1 MTAVSSPPSGILI
14 YAEFLSNIRQVS
26 IAVNLTSSSNADTVA
41 EVTQGGT
48 AFRVQHGGLT
58 REVLLPERV
67 AVASAVPLAL
77 SMENLN
83 LPSENWAEM
92 MEFWHCHKP
101 HDHDHGH
108 TNGGAEQADL
118 TKRGYGASNAISA
131 QETVGLVDITSFM
144 FTESDCDGILFSS
157 SVSGGQQH
165 NASAP
170 AIGEST
176 KFLNVSC
183 KKCNEPVGFYSNVA
197 SSVSLF
203 KWQVSTE
210 TASTQGMPST
220 EQCLAATLTATISR
234 SGCSKSVILPQKL
247 VAGSEAGGQRAMHL
261 WALNPNVTYTA
272 SQMEGKREAMKILYQ
287 CIDIEK
293 AEKMAESMTSD
304 VQDISLPEA
313 VIATALEALES
324 SNSCLPMKE
333 RTFREWKENSILSP
347 ELLGSPLFK
356 SWCSFVHP
364 RDEPPVTTDDD
375 RLKAEA
381 QRCLLTSDTLKPCK
395 TLFSNRWIRL
405 EYKICDTRCT
415 RESSPGYNV
424 DPRLQMRTDIQGNP
438 WYNDSGGGTILSEPR
453 YYEGVHGGILAEE
466 MGSGKTIICLAV
478 VLASR
483 VVATKIPD
491 MYGVAPVPRRQ
502 KATSLIDMAAAT
514 VTRLGVPWRP
524 YFDAQAFGHCVEA
537 LRRNP
542 GYYLKPAP
550 EPRRMSRHRREDGS
564 AHPPTKIYLSDA
576 TLVLVPANL
585 VAQWRQE
592 IRKHTEGLIV
602 HVVAKTDPL
611 PPLEMLLNCDLLL
624 FSHSRFEE
632 EHRRG
637 NITDGLLGRIH
648 FKRCMIDEGHK
659 LGNTWLGRRGD
670 LASGLSNMIFDYRW
684 VVTGTPSQG
693 LYGVDHSGTD
703 EKPSQP
709 SALMERRD
717 LTHIGMMV
725 SSFLGARP
733 WANTQHEVGDTLAVW
748 DNYVMLPRHKKG
760 CHGRWDTLKS
770 TLDSLI
776 VRHRLED
783 VVDKLPVVQE
793 RVVLLEGSYQDR
805 LSLNIFSMMIIS
817 NAVQSQ
823 RTDQDYFFHPR
834 QRSSLMQI
842 GSNLK
847 QASFFGGSFFN
858 SIEIGTAVETAEE
871 FLRRGE
877 VEISAQDDALLRD
890 AIRFGHMAV
899 SNSLRR
905 LSNQFHEMPVQV
917 ENFPAGAGR
926 AWALGDADV
935 YGTKD
940 GARNDSI
947 CTSASL
953 LLHLQKL
960 VHKTLGEPD
969 KFNALLNGGLV
980 QAGAAEKAK
989 MLQAQTPDRASKPS
1003 NKQSKSLAGNV
1014 RLGGDSAHKARSH
1027 GVNGIDP
1034 VKSVNDEASMRP
1046 LEKMQIQYLIYAK
1059 TLSTDRKAQYVK
1071 TFDYNPAFRVL
1082 LMDITQAAFGL
1093 DMQAA
1098 SRIYF
1103 INPVLNPQVE
1113 AQAIGRA
1120 RRVGQQ
1126 RSVTV
1131 ETLVLKGSIDEVIL
1145 ERKQHM
1151 TQAEHRQAKSI
1162 LDIRPIYNWIKNAK
1176 INELPEVDSEEV
1188 SQMAPLQYTHHVF
1201 GRGFGR
1207 ATHPDDDLVLGSPTS
1222 SKKMEFSPRNATN
1235 GTKRSHEDGPGKSEP
1250 KGIRFMIRSTMPT
1263 ATDLDENPGGGEE
1276 DYSQRPARRVRFG

>member
-1 MTAVSSPPSGILI
+1 MSDLSPSAYLPI
-14 YAEFLSNIRQVS
+14 
-26 IAVNLTSSSNADTVA
+26 
-41 EVTQGGT
+41 GT
-48 AFRVQHGGLT
+48 LH
-58 REVLLPERV
+58 
-67 AVASAVPLAL
+67 
-77 SMENLN
+77 
-83 LPSENWAEM
+83 
-92 MEFWHCHKP
+92 
-101 HDHDHGH
+101 
-108 TNGGAEQADL
+108 
-118 TKRGYGASNAISA
+118 
-131 QETVGLVDITSFM
+131 VD
-144 FTESDCDGILFSS
+144 
-157 SVSGGQQH
+157 
-165 NASAP
+165 
-170 AIGEST
+170 
-176 KFLNVSC
+176 
-183 KKCNEPVGFYSNVA
+183 
-197 SSVSLF
+197 
-203 KWQVSTE
+203 
-210 TASTQGMPST
+210 
-220 EQCLAATLTATISR
+220 
-234 SGCSKSVILPQKL
+234 
-247 VAGSEAGGQRAMHL
+247 
-261 WALNPNVTYTA
+261 
-272 SQMEGKREAMKILYQ
+272 
-287 CIDIEK
+287 
-293 AEKMAESMTSD
+293 
-304 VQDISLPEA
+304 
-313 VIATALEALES
+313 
-324 SNSCLPMKE
+324 
-333 RTFREWKENSILSP
+333 KENSNLSP
-347 ELLGSPLFK
+347 ELLVSPLFK
-356 SWCSFVHP
+356 SWSFFVHP
-364 RDEPPVTTDDD
+364 RDEPPITKDDD
-375 RLKAEA
+375 ILKAEA
-381 QRCLLTSDTLKPCK
+381 QRRLLTTDTLKPCK

-415 RESSPGYNV
+415 VRVYCLPDDVHRAHLDRSSLSHRQARQSIIARLDTSNDSWNGHQSPGIPEPLDPEPGREPPSLLHLFNTIPSPTPKAQDISDPTSREAMGSVLSSQVDGLTSELYPYQRRSAALMLQRESSPGYNV
-424 DPRLQMRTDIQGNP
+424 DPRLQMHTDIQGKP

-453 YYEGVHGGILAEE
+453 YYEGVPGGILAEE

-491 MYGVAPVPRRQ
+491 MYGVAPAPRRQ
-502 KATSLIDMAAAT
+502 KGTSLLDMAAST
-514 VTRLGVPWRP
+514 VTRHGVPWRP
-524 YFDAQAFGHCVEA
+524 YFDEQAFGQCVEA

-564 AHPPTKIYLSDA
+564 TPPPTKIYLSDA
-576 TLVLVPANL
+576 TLILVPRNL
-585 VAQWRQE
+585 VAQWTQM

-611 PPLEMLLNCDLLL
+611 PSLQMLLNCDLVL

-632 EHRRG
+632 EYRRG
-637 NITDGLLGRIH
+637 NITDGLLGQIH

-659 LGNTWLGRRGD
+659 LGNSWLGRRGD

-693 LYGVDHSGTD
+693 LYGVDHSGAD
-703 EKPSQP
+703 EKPSHP
-709 SALMERRD
+709 SAQMERRD

-776 VRHRLED
+776 VRHRLGD
-783 VVDKLPVVQE
+783 VVDKLPAVQE
-793 RVVLLEGSYQDR
+793 NVVYLEGSYQDR
-805 LSLNIFSMMIIS
+805 LSLHIFSMMIIS

-834 QRSSLMQI
+834 QRSSLI
-842 GSNLK
+842 LIVSNLK

-858 SIEIGTAVETAEE
+858 SLEIEKAVETAEE
-871 FLRRGE
+871 FLRKGE

-890 AIRFGHMAV
+890 AIRFGHLAV

-917 ENFPAGAGR
+917 ENFPAGAGH
-926 AWALGDADV
+926 AWALGDDDV

-960 VHKTLGEPD
+960 IHKTLGEPD

-989 MLQAQTPDRASKPS
+989 MLQAQSPDRASKPS

-1014 RLGGDSAHKARSH
+1014 RLGGDNAHKARSH
-1027 GVNGIDP
+1027 GINGIDP
-1034 VKSVNDEASMRP
+1034 VESASDEVSMRP
-1046 LEKMQIQYLIYAK
+1046 LEKVRITATASAKMSYLLDQLAIHQEDEKILVFYENDNVAWYLASILDVMQIQYLIYAR

-1071 TFDYNPAFRVL
+1071 TFDYNPAFRIL

-1126 RSVTV
+1126 RPVTV

-1176 INELPEVDSEEV
+1176 ISELPEVDAEEV
-1188 SQMAPLQYTHHVF
+1188 SQMAPLQYAHHVF

-1207 ATHPDDDLVLGSPTS
+1207 ATHPDDDLVLSSPTG
-1222 SKKMEFSPRNATN
+1222 SKKMDFAPQGVTN
-1235 GTKRSHEDGPGKSEP
+1235 GTKRSREDGPVRSEP
-1250 KGIRFMIRSTMPT
+1250 KGIRFAIRSTVPT
-1263 ATDLDENPGGGEE
+1263 ATDLNENTDGVEE
-1276 DYSQRPARRVRFG
+1276 DESQRPARRVRFG